1 MAPLAGRVRVHE
13 VEGRLA
19 WRRFHSVP
27 PKVAARHPQALPTWR
42 KLVDDSLAEQ
52 AAGVSSGDSMAW
64 VVTHGGRPVAR
75 AAGLIKAAPLTAR
88 DLPAGPILAVGFFSC
103 LDRPDAADALFD
115 AMFRW
120 GRARGAVA
128 AMGPMSFRPHVD
140 ECGVLIEG
148 FDQPALSGVPGS
160 PPYYADLWR
169 DAGWLPEA
177 TLLGY
182 RIELDQPVP
191 PRVARLARVCRERRG
206 IEVRSIR
213 RAEYLPLL
221 RQFLRP
227 DGPWGHVWGFEQLS
241 DGEIE
246 VMAAQLDLIAGR
258 LGLVAEVERTEE
270 PVGIVLTIADL
281 SQAMELGRTS
291 RQTRRGQRHFLQ
303 RLGAIDRLRIMSV
316 GVEPAYERYG
326 VGAVLYDGL
335 LARATRRPN
344 TRYLELSQLWADNAA
359 AVRLTS
365 QFGLNPY
372 KRWQVYVRR
381 LSSEQP
387 S

>member
-1 MAPLAGRVRVHE
+1 
-13 VEGRLA
+13 
-19 WRRFHSVP
+19 
-27 PKVAARHPQALPTWR
+27 
-42 KLVDDSLAEQ
+42 
-52 AAGVSSGDSMAW
+52 
-64 VVTHGGRPVAR
+64 
-75 AAGLIKAAPLTAR
+75 
-88 DLPAGPILAVGFFSC
+88 
-103 LDRPDAADALFD
+103 
-115 AMFRW
+115 
-120 GRARGAVA
+120 
-128 AMGPMSFRPHVD
+128 
-140 ECGVLIEG
+140 
-148 FDQPALSGVPGS
+148 
-160 PPYYADLWR
+160 
-169 DAGWLPEA
+169 
-177 TLLGY
+177 
-182 RIELDQPVP
+182 
-191 PRVARLARVCRERRG
+191 VARLARVCRERRG

-227 DGPWGHVWGFEQLS
+227 DGPWGQVWGFEQLS

-335 LARATRRPN
+335 LARATKRPN